1 MDRFVKRTRPSQSE
15 TANTTPA
22 LAAGWT
28 NTNKRLE
35 TPPIKKR
42 RIEQVK
48 QNDVTEDDGSS
59 TALTND
65 EDEDSFLSAPS
76 RDSPLV
82 RDGKTGSAD
91 VKDGDATD
99 NAPAAHHHTA
109 LEDSLPE
116 VKVDGNILE
125 EYEKLKSSQV
135 DDGKISAE
143 TRLQTRKWVR
153 GQSSIYVDA
162 FNLALDTVLQ
172 DEAHLFDEKEN
183 CVFENWRALSYEA
196 QYLYGAL
203 SWCDHL

>member
-1 MDRFVKRTRPSQSE
+1 MDRFVKRTRPSQ
-15 TANTTPA
+15 TANTRPA

-28 NTNKRLE
+28 NTKKRLE
-35 TPPIKKR
+35 TPPTKKR
-42 RIEQVK
+42 RIDQVK
-48 QNDVTEDDGSS
+48 QKDETEDDDSF
-59 TALTND
+59 TALNND
-65 EDEDSFLSAPS
+65 EDEDSFLSAQS
-76 RDSPLV
+76 RDSPLI
-82 RDGKTGSAD
+82 RDAKTGSLD
-91 VKDGDATD
+91 VEDGDATD
-99 NAPAAHHHTA
+99 NVPAAHHHTA

-116 VKVDGNILE
+116 VKVDDDIIE

-135 DDGKISAE
+135 EDGEVSAE

-196 QYLYGAL
+196 QYLYGTL
-203 SWCDHL
+203 PWRDHF